1 MKKLMILATFLLLG
15 ILSSC
20 KEDESVICT
29 TEYRQE
35 MLSVKGDSLTDYFT
49 VRLITNDT
57 IRSDQAPYKI
67 PTGEYQY
74 IITTDSL
81 RKELNGTIEPFLFIG
96 KIGDATVVAEE
107 YKIGA
112 NECHIFKESGKDR
125 VEL

>member
-1 MKKLMILATFLLLG
+1 MILATVLLLG

-57 IRSDQAPYKI
+57 IRSGEAPYKF
-67 PTGEYQY
+67 PNGDYQY
-74 IITTDSL
+74 IIATDSL
-81 RKELNGTIEPFLFIG
+81 RKDLNGTIEPFLFIG
-96 KIGDATVVAEE
+96 KIDDTTVISEE

-112 NECHIFKESGKDR
+112 GECHIFKDSGKDR